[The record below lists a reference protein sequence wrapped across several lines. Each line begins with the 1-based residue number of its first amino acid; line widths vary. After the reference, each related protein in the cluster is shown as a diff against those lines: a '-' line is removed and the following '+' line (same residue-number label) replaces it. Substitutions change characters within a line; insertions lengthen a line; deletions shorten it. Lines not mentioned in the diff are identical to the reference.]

1 MLVKVKNI
9 RKTEV
14 YVVFV
19 SLFVCML
26 VSGCKGKG
34 ASSTGPPD
42 TVYEAAEIGDK
53 AAVEKFLADG
63 TSPDS
68 KDQFGATPLHYAAA
82 YGQAEVVELLL
93 AKGANVDATNPGG
106 GTPLGEAAM
115 GVGRSEE
122 VARLLIASG
131 ADVNARNRD
140 GRTVLHKAVMSAN
153 PGVLEVL
160 LSNGADDRVKDK
172 DGMTPLERAVDLAT
186 SEFRPGS
193 LMAKRKK
200 QFQACVEILRRHRE
214 M

>member
-1 MLVKVKNI
+1 MLVKVNNI
-9 RKTEV
+9 RKNEI
-14 YVVFV
+14 YVVLAGF
-19 SLFVCML
+19 L
-26 VSGCKGKG
+26 VSVLVPGCKGEN
-34 ASSTGPPD
+34 ARSTGQPN

-53 AAVEKFLADG
+53 AAVEKFLAEG

-68 KDQFGATPLHYAAA
+68 KDQFGATALHYAAA
-82 YGQAEVVELLL
+82 YGQAGVVELLL

-140 GRTVLHKAVMSAN
+140 GRTVLHKAVMSGN
-153 PGVLEVL
+153 PAVLEVL

-172 DGMTPLERAVDLAT
+172 DGVTPLERAVGLAT